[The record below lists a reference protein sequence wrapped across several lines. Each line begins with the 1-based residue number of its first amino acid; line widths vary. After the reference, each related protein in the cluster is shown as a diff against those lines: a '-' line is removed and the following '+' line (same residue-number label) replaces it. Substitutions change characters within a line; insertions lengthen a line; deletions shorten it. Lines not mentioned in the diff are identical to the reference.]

1 MEVIIDGQRNFEV
14 RGTPA
19 DVFEVVA
26 AISEHLSEQRL
37 AMMSLR
43 VDGEELR
50 PEQVPEKLLGLDVA
64 SVRTI
69 EVGVSP
75 LKSLVSDCLAE
86 LEEALPHLPKAC
98 RDLAAIFHGDTPEEG
113 YDPFTEL
120 AALWGH
126 VKNREKLVVEALELD
141 LNQLQVS
148 GMNAELLHTE
158 LNQFLQEAAEAIKNG
173 DTILLGDL
181 LEYELAPRA
190 EKEKDLVALLQARSA
205 AASG

>member
-26 AISEHLSEQRL
+26 AISEHLQAQRM

-43 VDGEELR
+43 VDGAEIK
-50 PEQVPEKLLGLDVA
+50 PEQVMAQLQGRDVA
-64 SVRTI
+64 SVNSL
-69 EVGVSP
+69 EVGSSP
-75 LKSLVSDCLAE
+75 LRSLVSECLAE
-86 LEEALPHLPKAC
+86 LQEALPHLPKAC
-98 RDLAAIFHGDTPEEG
+98 RDLANVFHGDKPEEG

-126 VKNREKLVVEALELD
+126 VKGREKLVVEALELD
-141 LNQLQVS
+141 LSQLQVN
-148 GMNAELLHTE
+148 GVNAEQLQSE
-158 LNQFLQEAAEAIKNG
+158 LNQYLQEAADAIRNG

-190 EKEKDLVALLQARSA
+190 ESEKDLVALLLARSA
-205 AASG
+205 AESG